1 MMHKCPLRCSLIQPI
16 PMRSLPSWLRMNV
29 KTLRSLLDQESAI
42 QNDLNQAACSSC
54 PLPKKIWKHI
64 WFLHLKR
71 LLLSL
76 QEVHDLFLLFQKF
89 YVKLGLSLSL
99 LLLSTLLLRVPRP
112 YTVPPNHHQLFP
124 HLFLK
129 QQQGPRRTFLT
140 SSLTNQTSLGAPL
153 HQLSSQILVQR
164 PPWQWTYLHPHPL

>member
-1 MMHKCPLRCSLIQPI
+1 MGLNQCLRLVTLRWYHLKGQLLLPYHPSWIVQEFLIQARCKSLMMHKCPLRCSLIQPI

-29 KTLRSLLDQESAI
+29 KTLRSLLDQKSAT
-42 QNDLNQAACSSC
+42 QNDLNQAVCSSC

-64 WFLHLKR
+64 RFLHLKR
-71 LLLSL
+71 PLLSL

-112 YTVPPNHHQLFP
+112 FTVPPNRHQLFP

-129 QQQGPRRTFLT
+129 
-140 SSLTNQTSLGAPL
+140 
-153 HQLSSQILVQR
+153 
-164 PPWQWTYLHPHPL
+164 